1 MSEGLEVLGNVRWE
15 LALCLLLAWFVV
27 MAVLSKGIKSL
38 GKARPF
44 VTIMMF
50 AYQINVLIFQNNF
63 TEETFLTKILD
74 LKVGVVSFKFAL
86 F

>member
-50 AYQINVLIFQNNF
+50 AYKMNVLILEQFHFQ
-63 TEETFLTKILD
+63 ETFLTKILD

>member
-50 AYQINVLIFQNNF
+50 AYKINVLILEQFHRRNF
-63 TEETFLTKILD
+63 FNEN
-74 LKVGVVSFKFAL
+74 S
-86 F
+86 

>member
-44 VTIMMF
+44 VTIMML
-50 AYQINVLIFQNNF
+50 AYKINVLILEQFYRRN
-63 TEETFLTKILD
+63 FLTKILD

>member
-44 VTIMMF
+44 VTIMML
-50 AYQINVLIFQNNF
+50 AYKINVLILEQFHRRN
-63 TEETFLTKILD
+63 FLTKILD

>member
-1 MSEGLEVLGNVRWE
+1 MLGNVRWE

-50 AYQINVLIFQNNF
+50 AYQINILIFQNNF